1 MNEDSFFGCLFCGRC
16 FVGGCGRIK
25 PLKAFCTVF
34 HPNTLSLKPV
44 KPEGVS
50 NTMEGRVKWFNEK
63 KGYGFVE
70 TENNGDIFVHYSG
83 IEDTGGFRSL
93 QEGEKVDFEIEQT
106 QRGPQA
112 VQVKKQGS

>member
-1 MNEDSFFGCLFCGRC
+1 
-16 FVGGCGRIK
+16 
-25 PLKAFCTVF
+25 
-34 HPNTLSLKPV
+34 
-44 KPEGVS
+44 
-50 NTMEGRVKWFNEK
+50 MEGRVKWFNEK

-70 TENNGDIFVHYSG
+70 TENDGDVFVHYSG

-112 VQVKKQGS
+112 VQVKIVDS